1 MPSPS
6 FDWAEHYPAAV
17 SVCDTQGTII
27 AMNRLAAEMFAK
39 FGGMQ
44 LIGAS
49 LFTCHPE
56 PANVMIRQ
64 MLAEQRAN
72 TYFTEKKG
80 ERKLVH
86 QTPWYDQGQFAG
98 LVETVIVLPAEMETK
113 KRG

>member
-1 MPSPS
+1 MSLPT
-6 FDWAEHYPAAV
+6 FDWVEHYPAAV

-39 FGGMQ
+39 YGGMQ

-49 LFTCHPE
+49 LFGCHPE
-56 PANVMIRQ
+56 PANVMIRE
-64 MLAEQRAN
+64 MLAKQQAN

-80 ERKLVH
+80 QRKLVH

-98 LVETVIVLPAEMETK
+98 LVETVIVLPEEIATK
-113 KRG
+113 QRS